1 MQFVVK
7 DMDISTGGV
16 QVVILNASDARKV
29 GVHCL
34 DRVLVSRGRRSA
46 IAVLDIA
53 ESEKAV
59 PLGCMGVFEEVLDA
73 LNARNGDVVNVAVA
87 KKPDAV
93 AAIRKKLDGNDLTSN
108 ETRSIVSAIV
118 DDELS
123 EVELA
128 SYVTANYTN
137 GLSNKEV
144 LDLTLAMRDTGSV
157 LKFKQHPIVDLHCIG
172 GVPGNRTTMI
182 VVPILVAAGLAVPKT
197 ASRAITSPAGT
208 ADTMEVL
215 APVSIP
221 HEKLVRIM
229 DDVGGFIVWGGAIN
243 LAPADDK
250 IIKVE
255 HPLNIDAEGQML
267 ASIMAKKA
275 SVGASHLLM
284 DIPVGIGA
292 KTNSAG
298 ARHLS
303 HKFVSLGKAL
313 HIAVDVVQTN
323 GSEPIGNG
331 IGPNLEARDCLK
343 LLQEGES
350 PIDLREKSL
359 MMAGRLL
366 EFTKKVKRGTGIF
379 VAKKILDTGEAYE
392 AMRSIIR
399 SQGGHIFSPERIR
412 CAKYSCEILAQST
425 GHVKAVF
432 NTSIAHASLLAG
444 APADSAAGLF
454 LHVHKGSAVRKGDRL
469 LTLYAESEPKL
480 SFAVD
485 ALKKNP
491 GIVIKKA
498 A

>member
-1 MQFVVK
+1 MQFVIK

-16 QVVILNASDARKV
+16 QVVILNSNDARKI

-34 DRVLVSRGRRSA
+34 DRVIVSRGRRSTV
-46 IAVLDIA
+46 AVLDVA
-53 ESEKAV
+53 ESKKAV
-59 PLGCMGVFEEVLDA
+59 SQGSIGVFEEVLLA
-73 LNARNGDVVNVAVA
+73 LHAKNGDVVNVAIA
-87 KKPDAV
+87 QKPDAV
-93 AAIRKKLDGNDLTSN
+93 AAIRKKLDGVNLTFS
-108 ETRSIVSAIV
+108 ETKAIVSAIV

-144 LDLTLAMRDTGSV
+144 LDLTLAMRDTGSI
-157 LKFKQHPIVDLHCIG
+157 LKFKQRPLVDLHCIG

-221 HEKLVRIM
+221 HEKLVKIM
-229 DDVGGFIVWGGAIN
+229 NDVGGFIVWGGAIN

-255 HPLNIDAEGQML
+255 HPLSIDAEGQML

-275 SVGASHLLM
+275 SVGATHLLM

-298 ARHLS
+298 ARHLN

-313 HIAVDVVQTN
+313 HIAVDVIQTN

-331 IGPNLEARDCLK
+331 IGPNLEARDCLQ
-343 LLQEGES
+343 LLQEGIS
-350 PIDLREKSL
+350 PTDLREKSL

-366 EFTKKVKRGTGIF
+366 EFTKNVKRGTGIST
-379 VAKKILDTGEAYE
+379 AKKILDSGDAYE
-392 AMRSIIR
+392 TMRSIIR
-399 SQGGHIFSPERIR
+399 CQGGKIFSPEQIR
-412 CAKYSCEILAQST
+412 CAKYNCEILAQTT
-425 GHVKAVF
+425 GTVKSVF
-432 NTSIAHASLLAG
+432 NTSIARASLLAG
-444 APADSAAGLF
+444 APADQAAGMF
-454 LHVHKGSAVRKGDRL
+454 LHAHKGTSVRKGDRL
-469 LTLYAESEPKL
+469 LTMYAESEQKL
-480 SFAVD
+480 SFALE
-485 ALKKNP
+485 ALKKNAP
-491 GIVIKKA
+491 MAIKKG
-498 A
+498 